1 MAKSKSL
8 LVGWGGC
15 LLDKTEAVFERGCL
29 SDQLWYFNLVASH
42 VIFLFFLTRLQ
53 HICR

>member
-15 LLDKTEAVFERGCL
+15 LLDKTEAFCESSRMSIRSIIMVF
-29 SDQLWYFNLVASH
+29 
-42 VIFLFFLTRLQ
+42 
-53 HICR
+53 